1 MGMIIAS
8 PDMTA
13 LREVD
18 DFELDMAF
26 GTDENDFAFSCAPEL
41 APEKGGYVYIDGT
54 EYGGTVDKIETSTD
68 GGVSAVTVSG
78 RTWHGILAGKVLI
91 PRTGASLSVNGSCG
105 DVLQQLLALM
115 GLEGVFAAE
124 TGGAE
129 VSYDF
134 PRFPDG
140 YSAIRAMLRA
150 SGMKLRIRCIEGTV
164 WLSGEPIATIGD
176 AVDSDI
182 AKFTLTESFRTVN
195 HLVCAGTGE
204 GEAREVIHLYADAD
218 GNVSQTQTL
227 FGVDE
232 VAALYDYNNADY
244 DTLLEYGTEK
254 LQEMQGAGTVDAPLP
269 DDIGADVGDIVVG
282 RDNATGI
289 VVAAEVA
296 KKIVKVKDGRMSFSY
311 EAGDPSVASS
321 ASGTS
326 STTVAGGGGGI
337 AYAAGEGITISG
349 GTISATPATENA
361 AGSMSASDKAKLDG
375 IAPNATNVT
384 VDSAISS
391 TSTNPVQ
398 NKAVSSALGGKANT
412 SHTHAASDV
421 VSGTLPIAR
430 GGTGNSTGKA
440 ASADKLATARD
451 ISITGAVVGSAS
463 FDGSKAITID
473 TVSTADPYEAGAGIS
488 IDGTVISATP
498 ATTAAAGSMSSADK
512 TKLDGIAEGANNY
525 SLPTAG
531 RNALGGVKTTS
542 AVTSATGYT
551 PAPIIGG
558 VPYYQNTDTTYSDAT
573 TTAHGLMSADDKAKL
588 DGIATGATKVT
599 VDAALSSTST
609 NPVQNKAV
617 DAALADKADASHTH
631 AATDITTGIIPI
643 ARGGTGNATGKA
655 ASADKLATACRIILS
670 GDVEGE
676 AEFDGSADA
685 TVECT
690 VMGGGGGGSGAAYV
704 ASKGTTDGW
713 SWRKWSD
720 GTAECWGMF
729 TFSVNITSAW
739 GSLYE
744 SASSMSKAYPFAFST
759 IPTETVTL
767 MGNAGTML
775 ENYGSNSMT
784 KSGTW
789 YAIRPDSRSG
799 ITCYLNIHVIGKI

>member
-1 MGMIIAS
+1 MIIAS
-8 PDMTA
+8 SDMTA

-26 GTDENDFAFSCAPEL
+26 GSDENDFEFSCAPEH
-41 APEKGGYVYIDGT
+41 APEKGGYVFIDGT

-68 GGVSAVTVSG
+68 GGVSSVTVSG

-91 PRTGASLSVNGSCG
+91 PRRGANLTVEGSCG

-115 GLEGVFAAE
+115 GLEEIFAAE

-129 VSYDF
+129 VSYTF

-176 AVDSDI
+176 VVDSDI
-182 AKFTLTESFRTVN
+182 AQFTLTESFRTTN
-195 HLVCAGTGE
+195 HLVCAGAGE

-232 VAALYDYNNADY
+232 VAALYDYSNADH
-244 DTLLEYGTEK
+244 DTLLEDGTAK

-296 KKIVKVKDGRMSFSY
+296 KKIVKVKDGRISFSY

-337 AYAAGEGITISG
+337 AYAAGEGIAISG

-384 VDSAISS
+384 VDVTISS

-398 NKAVSSALGGKANT
+398 SKAVSSALGGKANI
-412 SHTHAASDV
+412 SHTHAAADV
-421 VSGTLPIAR
+421 VSGILPVTR

-440 ASADKLATARD
+440 ASADKLSTARD

-463 FDGSKAITID
+463 FDGSKAVTID
-473 TVSTADPYEAGAGIS
+473 TTSTADPYEAGVGIA
-488 IDGTVISATP
+488 IDETVISATP
-498 ATTAAAGSMSSADK
+498 ATTTAAGSMSAADK
-512 TKLDGIAEGANNY
+512 AKLDGIAEGANKY

-531 RNALGGVKTTS
+531 KDALGGVKTTS
-542 AVTSATGYT
+542 SVTNSLGYT
-551 PAPIIGG
+551 PTPIIGG
-558 VPYYQNTDTTYSDAT
+558 VPYYMNTNTTYSDAT
-573 TTAHGLMSADDKAKL
+573 TTAHGLMSAADKTKL

-599 VDAALSSTST
+599 VDASLSSTSA

-617 DAALADKADASHTH
+617 NTALNGKADASHTH
-631 AATDITTGIIPI
+631 AAADISSGILPVS
-643 ARGGTGNATGKA
+643 RGGTGNATGKA
-655 ASADKLATACRIILS
+655 TSAEKLATACRIILA

-676 AEFDGSADA
+676 AEFDGSTDA

-690 VMGGGGGGSGAAYV
+690 VVGGGGGSGAAYV
-704 ASKGTTDGW
+704 TSKGTTSGW

-744 SASSMSKAYPFAFST
+744 STTAMSKAYPFSFAA
-759 IPTETVTL
+759 IPTETVSL

-775 ENYGSNSMT
+775 ENFGSNSMA